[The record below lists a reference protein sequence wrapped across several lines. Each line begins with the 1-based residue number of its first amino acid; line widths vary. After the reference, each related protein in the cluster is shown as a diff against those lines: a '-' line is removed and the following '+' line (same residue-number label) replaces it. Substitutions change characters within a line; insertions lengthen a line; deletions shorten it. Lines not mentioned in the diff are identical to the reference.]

1 MLVVVLSDT
10 HLPAGGFDRLPAAA
24 VGWLERADL
33 VLHAG
38 DIVAPDILDELRS
51 FAPVHAVLG
60 NNDHRLAGVLPEA
73 TVVDVA
79 GVPIGMI
86 HDSGP
91 KAGRAARL
99 NARFPTAGVV
109 VFGHSHLPLV
119 QEGIDGQLLFNP
131 GSPIQRRMA
140 PTHTIGVL
148 DVDAGAVRRAE
159 IVDV

>member
-1 MLVVVLSDT
+1 VLVVVLSDT
-10 HLPAGGFDRLPAAA
+10 HLPAGAFDRLPAAA
-24 VGWLERADL
+24 IGWLERADL

-38 DIVAPDILDELRS
+38 DIVAPDVLDELRRFGS
-51 FAPVHAVLG
+51 VHAVLG
-60 NNDHRLAGVLPEA
+60 NNDHRLHGLLPETLVIEA
-73 TVVDVA
+73 E
-79 GVPIGMI
+79 GVTIGMI

-99 NARFPTAGVV
+99 KARFPAADVV
-109 VFGHSHLPLV
+109 VFGHSHLPV
-119 QEGIDGQLLFNP
+119 VEDGIDGQMLFNP

-148 DVDAGAVRRAE
+148 EVEAATVSRAQ

>member
-1 MLVVVLSDT
+1 VLLVVLSDT
-10 HLPAGGFDRLPAAA
+10 HLSEGRFDRVPGAA

-33 VLHAG
+33 ILHAG
-38 DIVAPDILDELRS
+38 DIVAPDILDSLRS

-60 NNDHRLAGVLPEA
+60 NNDYRLARVLPET
-73 TVVDVA
+73 TVVEVA
-79 GVPIGMI
+79 GVPIAMI

-99 NARFPTAGVV
+99 KARFPAAGVV

-131 GSPIQRRMA
+131 GSPTQRRMA
-140 PTHTIGVL
+140 PSHTIGVL
-148 DVDAGAVRRAE
+148 DLDAGAVRRAE

>member
-1 MLVVVLSDT
+1 LLAVVLSDT
-10 HLPAGGFDRLPAAA
+10 HLPAGRFDRLPAGA
-24 VGWLERADL
+24 VAWLERADV

-38 DIVAPDILDELRS
+38 DIVAPEVLDELWS

-60 NNDHRLAGVLPEA
+60 NNDHQLARLLPETVLVDLAGVP
-73 TVVDVA
+73 V
-79 GVPIGMI
+79 GMI

-99 NARFPTAGVV
+99 KVRFPTADVV
-109 VFGHSHLPLV
+109 VFGHSHLPVV
-119 QEGIDGQLLFNP
+119 QEGIDGQILFNP
-131 GSPIQRRMA
+131 GSPTQRRMA

-148 DVDAGAVRRAE
+148 ELGAGKIRRAE

>member
-1 MLVVVLSDT
+1 VLVAVVSDT
-10 HLPAGGFDRLPAAA
+10 HLSAGRFDRLPSDAIR
-24 VGWLERADL
+24 WLERADV

-38 DIVAPDILDELRS
+38 DIVAPEILDELRS

-60 NNDHRLAGVLPEA
+60 NNDQQLVRLLPETLQVELAGVE
-73 TVVDVA
+73 V
-79 GVPIGMI
+79 GMI

-99 NARFPTAGVV
+99 KARFPRAGIV
-109 VFGHSHLPLV
+109 VFGHSHLPV
-119 QEGIDGQLLFNP
+119 VEDGIDGQLLFNP
-131 GSPIQRRMA
+131 GSPTQRRMA

-148 DVDAGAVRRAE
+148 EFGGGAIARAE